1 MAELSGSEILARQLA
16 IEDVDT
22 VFTVYAGPMTAVLP
36 ALVRLG
42 VRVIG
47 CRHEEQAGFM
57 ASAWGYINKRPG
69 VVIVGSGPAMTNT
82 VTSLYAAQGNNWPL
96 VVLGGSAGGSA
107 RAQGPTRGF
116 GGFQETDQVSF
127 AAPACK
133 WAIEVDSAERIPEF
147 VHLGLGKAI
156 SGRPGGVYIDFPGAL
171 LNAIVPEERVRWRR
185 SAPSTYEP
193 AADPAGI
200 EAIASML
207 AEAERPLVLVGKGAA
222 WSDASA
228 PLQRLV
234 DRGIPFVASPMG
246 RGTIPDD
253 DPRNAGAARSAAI
266 GGADAVLMAG
276 GRFNWIF
283 NFGLPPTFAEGV
295 RLAQIDISPE
305 EMYSAPDLE
314 AGIVADCGAAVDQL
328 CSALDSQRLASAQSG
343 WLEKLQDQAARH
355 RAALDEIMDSDEV
368 PISPYRLFRDVR
380 DCLPRDATISVDG
393 EITLGIGRLVLPS
406 YLPRHRLN
414 SGITA
419 CMGVGVPYAIGAKL
433 ARPDKPS
440 IAMLGDY
447 AFGASAMEIE
457 TAARVGAAV
466 VFVIV
471 NNGGITGRIGQNRGF
486 RPEDPLISGLLPVH
500 YDKLAEMVD
509 GYAVRVE
516 LPDDIRPA
524 VQDAL
529 ASGKVSVVN
538 VLVDPEGGSRRGG
551 GYL

>member
-1 MAELSGSEILARQLA
+1 MDELSGSEILARQLA
-16 IEDVDT
+16 IEHVDT

-57 ASAWGYINKRPG
+57 ASAWGYANKRPG

-82 VTSLYAAQGNNWPL
+82 VTSLYAAEGNTWPL

-107 RAQGPTRGF
+107 RALGPTRGL
-116 GGFQETDQVSF
+116 GGFQETDQVAY

-133 WAIEVDSAERIPEF
+133 WAIEVDYPERIPDF
-147 VHLGLGKAI
+147 VHLGLGKAV

-171 LNAIVPEERVRWRR
+171 LNATVPEDKVRWRR
-185 SAPSTYEP
+185 KTPETYQPS
-193 AADPAGI
+193 ADPAGI
-200 EAIASML
+200 DAIAAML

-234 DRGIPFVASPMG
+234 SLGIPFVASPMG

-253 DPRNAGAARSAAI
+253 DPRNAGAARSAAL
-266 GGADAVLMAG
+266 GGADAVLMVG

-283 NFGLPPTFAEGV
+283 NFGLPPSFAEGV
-295 RLAQIDISPE
+295 RLAQIDISEE
-305 EMYSAPDLE
+305 EMYGAAELE
-314 AGIVADCGAAVDQL
+314 AGVVADCAPAVDLL
-328 CSALDSQRLASAQSG
+328 CSWLEPKRLASTQSG
-343 WLEKLQDQAARH
+343 WLESLQDQSARH
-355 RAALDEIMDSDEV
+355 RAALDEIMDSDSI

-380 DCLPRDATISVDG
+380 DCLPRDASISVDG
-393 EITLGIGRLVLPS
+393 EITLGIGRLVLQS

-433 ARPDKPS
+433 ARPDQPS
-440 IAMLGDY
+440 IAVLGDY
-447 AFGASAMEIE
+447 AFGASAMEVE
-457 TAARVGAAV
+457 TAARVGAPV

-509 GYAVRVE
+509 GYAARIE
-516 LPDDIRPA
+516 RPEDIRPA
-524 VQDAL
+524 VEEAL

>member
-1 MAELSGSEILARQLA
+1 MAELSGSEILARQLVNEN
-16 IEDVDT
+16 IDT
-22 VFTVYAGPMTAVLP
+22 VFTVYAGPMTAALP
-36 ALVRLG
+36 ALARLG

-57 ASAWGYINKRPG
+57 ASAWGYITKRPG
-69 VVIVGSGPAMTNT
+69 VLIVGSGPAMTNT
-82 VTSLYAAQGNNWPL
+82 VTSLYAAQGNGWPL

-107 RAQGPTRGF
+107 RALGPTRGF
-116 GGFQETDQVSF
+116 GGFQETDQVAY

-133 WAIEVDSAERIPEF
+133 WAIEVDYPERIPEF
-147 VHLGLGKAI
+147 LHLGLGKAI

-171 LNAIVPEERVRWRR
+171 LNAEVPEEQVQWRR
-185 SAPSTYEP
+185 ATPSLHEP
-193 AADPAGI
+193 HADPAGI
-200 EAIASML
+200 EAIADML
-207 AEAERPLVLVGKGAA
+207 AGAERPLLLVGKGAA
-222 WSDASA
+222 WSDAAA

-234 DRGIPFVASPMG
+234 SLGIPFVASPMG
-246 RGTIPDD
+246 RGTVPDD
-253 DPRNAGAARSAAI
+253 DPRNAGAARSAALS
-266 GGADAVLMAG
+266 GADAVLMAG

-283 NFGLPPTFAEGV
+283 NFGRPPSFAPDV
-295 RLAQIDISPE
+295 RLAQIDLAAE
-305 EMYSAPDLE
+305 EMYSAAELE
-314 AGIVADCGAAVDQL
+314 VGLVADCGAAIDQL
-328 CSALDSQRLASAQSG
+328 CTVLESRRLASSQSG
-343 WLEKLQDQAARH
+343 WLDSLIDKSARH
-355 RAALDEIMDSDEV
+355 RAALDEIMDSDAV

-406 YLPRHRLN
+406 FLPRHRLN

-419 CMGVGVPYAIGAKL
+419 CMGVGVPYAIGAKI
-433 ARPDKPS
+433 ARPDQPS

-447 AFGASAMEIE
+447 AFGASAMEVE

-471 NNGGITGRIGQNRGF
+471 NNGGITGRVSQNRSF

-509 GYAVRVE
+509 GYAARIE
-516 LPDDIRPA
+516 RPEDIKPA
-524 VQDAL
+524 VNEAL
-529 ASGKVSVVN
+529 ASGRVSVVN